1 MERLIEENPDM
12 PYVKL
17 HGLRH
22 SYASIAVNLNGGGMS
37 VKSLMSQLGHSEV
50 KMTLELYSH
59 AYEDVKHKEVEKIND
74 TFKGVAAELRAQG
87 M

>member
-1 MERLIEENPDM
+1 
-12 PYVKL
+12 
-17 HGLRH
+17 
-22 SYASIAVNLNGGGMS
+22 MS

-59 AYEDVKHKEVEKIND
+59 AFEDVKRKEVEKIND
-74 TFKGVAAELRAQG
+74 TFKGVAEELRAQG